1 MKRFAALVAALCV
14 AVCAL
19 GAAGLEGGVSN
30 AQIAAAPVVNYA
42 SFPELKNFHFMET
55 CYTERVAQ
63 GDNPILLFGS
73 SEQDTSRGNSFSHMA
88 TLFGQNNYG
97 MDVMCVGRAT
107 ITDMWDVLEVGALAP
122 QIKDKKVVLFPSYQW
137 FMCFRN
143 APRDFPK
150 TFSTSTYNAFMANPQ
165 ISDATKQETTDLLA
179 TGYGVDRR
187 KSGAGLNLVV
197 NSANDAIS
205 NAVADFRLKQDL
217 ANATGASGSSAQSA
231 PQPLTAVQRSHDDG
245 TAETPDWKAIFAQ
258 ADKTTAQATCENRYG
273 FYDSWYGKDG
283 KSYKKWLDSAKK
295 TWNIPAD
302 GAFNEDEYRTFAL
315 LLKVCQE
322 NGIQPLVILQP
333 ANGPAYDQ
341 TVYTKDVRATWYA
354 RMDQICAQYGAQVA
368 DFSNHEYD
376 KQFFYDDTHPS
387 AVGYAYY
394 SQAIYQYA
402 KGLPLNPGAE

>member
-73 SEQDTSRGNSFSHMA
+73 SELDTSRGNSFSHMA

-197 NSANDAIS
+197 NSANDAIDRGGRFPPEARS
-205 NAVADFRLKQDL
+205 RECHGRIRQQRAERAPALDR
-217 ANATGASGSSAQSA
+217 GAAQ
-231 PQPLTAVQRSHDDG
+231 PR
-245 TAETPDWKAIFAQ
+245 
-258 ADKTTAQATCENRYG
+258 
-273 FYDSWYGKDG
+273 
-283 KSYKKWLDSAKK
+283 
-295 TWNIPAD
+295 
-302 GAFNEDEYRTFAL
+302 
-315 LLKVCQE
+315 
-322 NGIQPLVILQP
+322 
-333 ANGPAYDQ
+333 
-341 TVYTKDVRATWYA
+341 
-354 RMDQICAQYGAQVA
+354 
-368 DFSNHEYD
+368 
-376 KQFFYDDTHPS
+376 
-387 AVGYAYY
+387 
-394 SQAIYQYA
+394 
-402 KGLPLNPGAE
+402 